1 MRKLV
6 WMAAGASM
14 LANVAHAQSS
24 VTLYGVVDNGLGYQS
39 SATTLGST
47 AGGHSIVKMTTGV
60 FAADRIGLKGA
71 EDLGGGTQAIFDLEQ
86 GFSAATGAEGTSGLM
101 FNRLAYVG
109 LTNQTYGT
117 LSAGRVYSAYYTL
130 LQPYSPEPKLTGYYA
145 AHPGDIDGTDTD
157 FHENNTLAYTS
168 PNIRGLTI
176 SGEYSF
182 GGVAGSLNAGSA
194 WSAGAQYISGP
205 FGIAAAFWRINN
217 STPGGGAWGASSA
230 TGNNGAQIGVS
241 AINVGYQTA
250 QAQQRFAVAGG
261 YAFNSAWDFSLMYS
275 NTQYIPGTHSAFTD
289 TAIFNTVAGV
299 LHFKPTVSLDLS
311 AGYAYTRATAANRI
325 ASAATYNQFNLSQ
338 VYSLSKTTAIYALEG
353 FQRASGQTLGINGG
367 GDIVNAVAS
376 IGDGANAQPSSS
388 RSQVVGGIGLM
399 HKF

>member
-1 MRKLV
+1 
-6 WMAAGASM
+6 
-14 LANVAHAQSS
+14 
-24 VTLYGVVDNGLGYQS
+24 VTLYGIVDNGIGYQS

-60 FAADRIGLKGA
+60 FAADRLGVKGA
-71 EDLGGGTQAIFDLEQ
+71 EDLGGGTQAIFALEQ
-86 GFSAATGAEGTSGLM
+86 GFNAANGAESVSGLG
-101 FNRLAYVG
+101 FSRLAYVG
-109 LTNQTYGT
+109 LTNPVYGT

-130 LQPYSPEPKLTGYYA
+130 LQPYSPEPRLTGYYA

-157 FHENNTLAYTS
+157 YHENNTVVYTS
-168 PNIRGLTI
+168 PNYRGLTI

-194 WSAGAQYISGP
+194 WSAGAQYINGP

-261 YAFNSAWDFSLMYS
+261 YAINSAWDFSLMYS
-275 NTQYIPGTHSAFTD
+275 NVQYIPGTQSSTPQAPCCTSSRPPQSISRPVTPIRARRMRTAFRRLRNIT
-289 TAIFNTVAGV
+289 
-299 LHFKPTVSLDLS
+299 
-311 AGYAYTRATAANRI
+311 
-325 ASAATYNQFNLSQ
+325 
-338 VYSLSKTTAIYALEG
+338 
-353 FQRASGQTLGINGG
+353 
-367 GDIVNAVAS
+367 
-376 IGDGANAQPSSS
+376 SS
-388 RSQVVGGIGLM
+388 RSQRSTACRRRRRFTPSKAFSARAARRSASTAAAISSMPWRRTVMERMHSLRRRVVRLSVVSA
-399 HKF
+399 